1 MANVGQALTHQMVA
15 REAAKMLVEENE
27 VVSNINT
34 DRSIE
39 FGEEVNGY
47 GKGDTVKVMIPPTPV
62 VFDGNVFAGGSSTA
76 PSTNESYVNLIL
88 DTQKHVGLTFG
99 AKEKKLELTDFKK
112 RFLKPAMQA
121 LSSKINADLLNRMRY
136 QTANVVGTWGT
147 IPSTRTP
154 YRAAS
159 AMLNRFLAPSG
170 DRSLHFSSDANIAL
184 AEANSPLFHTK
195 GELEEEFSENA
206 VGRFAGFDFYEQ
218 QGLSVQAN
226 GAGSGYAV
234 NGAGQTG
241 NLLAVTTGTGALT
254 RGTVF
259 TIAGVNAVHP
269 ITGADT
275 GQPRMFVVTADYAG
289 GAGSVSIFPA
299 IYPVT
304 STYIGTVTAS
314 PANSAAIT
322 VFGTAS
328 QSKRQGIGFHRDAFA
343 AAFAPLPVLASCEGY
358 TATIGKVSVRV
369 MTFGDGY
376 NDRENTRIDV
386 LYGEA
391 AVRPDHSV
399 RITE

>member
-62 VFDGNVFAGGSSTA
+62 VFDGNVFANGSSTA

-99 AKEKKLELTDFKK
+99 AKEKKLELTRFKE
-112 RFLKPAMQA
+112 RFLRPAMQA
-121 LSSKINADLLNRMRY
+121 LSSEINADLLNRMRY
-136 QTANVVGTWGT
+136 QTPNVVGTWGT

-154 YRAAS
+154 YRQAS
-159 AMLNRFLAPSG
+159 ASLNRFLAPATN
-170 DRSLHFSSDANIAL
+170 RSLHFSSDANIAL
-184 AEANSPLFHTK
+184 AEANSALFHTK

-218 QGLSVQAN
+218 QSLSVQAN
-226 GAGSGYAV
+226 GSGSGYAV

-241 NLLAVTTGTGALT
+241 TSLAVTTGTGALT

-259 TIAGVNAVHP
+259 TIAGVNATHP
-269 ITGADT
+269 ITGNDT
-275 GQPRMFVVTADYAG
+275 GVLRQFVVTADYAG
-289 GAGSVSIFPA
+289 GAGNVQIFPA
-299 IYPVT
+299 IFP
-304 STYIGTVTAS
+304 STATYNGTVVAT
-314 PANSAAIT
+314 PANGAAIT

-358 TATIGKVSVRV
+358 TATIGKISVRV

-391 AVRPDHSV
+391 AVRPDHAV